1 MTVYFPESVLELP
14 FIKKAAEML
23 DLHAQEYEVPELD
36 LKETVILDPVKNFLS
51 LYLDEEKDINY
62 FAQLFY
68 SVKGTY
74 EVIKFLYRYK
84 FLNGGSN
91 GSKIYYNS
99 ARKLYI
105 ELNGTIYKRNV
116 YNPTEDTTI
125 DNIQT
130 KEINEENI
138 IDFYSTE
145 YINRFREF
153 LKALLY
159 FGSLEIHL
167 DSLVVDLTLPNN
179 GGILGDSELY
189 IIEKAE

>member
-1 MTVYFPESVLELP
+1 MKLYFPESVLRLP
-14 FIKKAAEML
+14 FIRKAAEML
-23 DLHAQEYEVPELD
+23 SLHAQEYDIPELD
-36 LKETVILDPVKNFLS
+36 LKEAVILDPVKNFLS

-74 EVIKFLYRYK
+74 EVIKFLYRYG
-84 FLNGGSN
+84 FLNGGNN
-91 GSKIYYNS
+91 GSKVFYS
-99 ARKLYI
+99 STRKLYI
-105 ELNGTIYKRNV
+105 ELNGTIYRKNV
-116 YNPTEDTTI
+116 YNPTEDRTI
-125 DNIQT
+125 NNIQQGNGR
-130 KEINEENI
+130 EV

-167 DSLVVDLTLPNN
+167 DALVIELTLPNN
-179 GGILGDSELY
+179 GGIFGDSELF

>member
-1 MTVYFPESVLELP
+1 MKLYFPESVLKLP
-14 FIKKAAEML
+14 FIRKAAEML
-23 DLHAQEYEVPELD
+23 SLHAQEYDIPELD
-36 LKETVILDPVKNFLS
+36 LKETIILDPVKNFLS

-74 EVIKFLYRYK
+74 EVIKFLYRYG
-84 FLNGGSN
+84 FLNGGNN
-91 GSKIYYNS
+91 GSKVFYS
-99 ARKLYI
+99 STRKLYI
-105 ELNGTIYKRNV
+105 ELNGIIYRKNV
-116 YNPTEDTTI
+116 YNPTEDKTVN
-125 DNIQT
+125 NIQQGNRR
-130 KEINEENI
+130 EA

-167 DSLVVDLTLPNN
+167 DALVVELTLPNN
-179 GGILGDSELY
+179 GGIFGDSELF

>member
-1 MTVYFPESVLELP
+1 MKLYFPESVLRLP
-14 FIKKAAEML
+14 FIRKAAEML
-23 DLHAQEYEVPELD
+23 SLHAQEYDIPELD

-51 LYLDEEKDINY
+51 LYLDEEKDIDY

-74 EVIKFLYRYK
+74 EVIKFLYRYG
-84 FLNGGSN
+84 FLNGGNN
-91 GSKIYYNS
+91 GSKVFYS
-99 ARKLYI
+99 STRKLYI
-105 ELNGTIYKRNV
+105 ELNGTIYKKNV
-116 YNPTEDTTI
+116 YNPTGDKAI
-125 DNIQT
+125 NNIQQG
-130 KEINEENI
+130 NEREI

-167 DSLVVDLTLPNN
+167 DALVIELTLPNN
-179 GGILGDSELY
+179 GGIFGDSELF

>member
-1 MTVYFPESVLELP
+1 MTIYFPESVLKLP
-14 FIKKAAEML
+14 FIRKAAEML
-23 DLHAQEYEVPELD
+23 SLHTREYDIPKLD
-36 LKETVILDPVKNFLS
+36 LKEAVILDPVKNFLS
-51 LYLDEEKDINY
+51 LYLDNDKDIDY

-74 EVIKFLYRYK
+74 EVIKFLYRYG
-84 FLNGGSN
+84 FLNGGN
-91 GSKIYYNS
+91 DGSKVFYSS

-105 ELNGTIYKRNV
+105 ELKGTIRKKNV
-116 YNPTEDTTI
+116 YNPTEDRTI
-125 DNIQT
+125 NNIQR
-130 KEINEENI
+130 ENEGDI

-167 DSLVVDLTLPNN
+167 DALVIELTLPNN
-179 GGILGDSELY
+179 GGIFGDSELF

>member
-1 MTVYFPESVLELP
+1 MKLYFPESVLKLP
-14 FIKKAAEML
+14 FIRKAAEML
-23 DLHAQEYEVPELD
+23 SLHAQEYDIPELD
-36 LKETVILDPVKNFLS
+36 LKEAVILDPVKNFLS

-74 EVIKFLYRYK
+74 EVIKFLYRYG
-84 FLNGGSN
+84 FLNGGNN
-91 GSKIYYNS
+91 GSKVFYS
-99 ARKLYI
+99 STRKLYI
-105 ELNGTIYKRNV
+105 ELNGTIYRKNV
-116 YNPTEDTTI
+116 YNPTEDRTVN
-125 DNIQT
+125 NIQQGDGR
-130 KEINEENI
+130 EV

-167 DSLVVDLTLPNN
+167 DALVIELTLPNN
-179 GGILGDSELY
+179 GGIFGDSELF

>member
-1 MTVYFPESVLELP
+1 MKLYFPESVLKLP
-14 FIKKAAEML
+14 FIRKAAEML
-23 DLHAQEYEVPELD
+23 SLHAQEYDIPELD

-51 LYLDEEKDINY
+51 LYLDKEKDINY

-74 EVIKFLYRYK
+74 EVIKFLYRYG
-84 FLNGGSN
+84 FLNGGNN
-91 GSKIYYNS
+91 GSKVFYS
-99 ARKLYI
+99 STRKLYI
-105 ELNGTIYKRNV
+105 ELNGIIYKKNV
-116 YNPTEDTTI
+116 YNPTGDRTI
-125 DNIQT
+125 NNIQQGNE
-130 KEINEENI
+130 KEI

-167 DSLVVDLTLPNN
+167 DALVVELTLPNN
-179 GGILGDSELY
+179 GGIFGDSELF